1 MKDLLST
8 KKQKIKVAEKLIKV
22 FANHSEGEFQLYLNR
37 EKWDVST
44 KVLETAPDYC
54 KKCSEY
60 WDNLHSSSCW
70 QALDKLDP
78 VYSASVR
85 AEADKVVDY
94 CHENHEGY
102 KNADDVGYHG
112 TRCKTWKTNKKCNYQ
127 WETKWSYEVTELS
140 EEDYNSWLSGTY
152 GNPDTITA
160 VYDGSSISDTLTY
173 NEFGGQDRLVEDI
186 ESVIPD
192 GYYYENGTHYSFA
205 IHTL

>member
-112 TRCKTWKTNKKCNYQ
+112 TRCKTWKTNKKCDTQ
-127 WETKWSYEVTELS
+127 WETKWSYEATEL
-140 EEDYNSWLSGTY
+140 ENFNERVRQFY

-160 VYDGSSISDTLTY
+160 VYDGSSICDTLTY